1 MGSKSAP
8 ARGGRKR
15 KMRLTM
21 TRKRKAME
29 KKLKQLKRLIP
40 GGDEVE
46 NAETLFQKTANYI
59 FLLEWRVSALRTIS
73 SLYGVLGSSNSE
85 DSSADHSKDLK

>member
-1 MGSKSAP
+1 MGSNSAST
-8 ARGGRKR
+8 RGGRKR

-21 TRKRKAME
+21 IRNRKAME

-40 GGDEVE
+40 GGNEVE

-59 FLLEWRVSALRTIS
+59 FLLEWQVSALRTIS
-73 SLYGVLGSSNSE
+73 SLSGVLGRNSE
-85 DSSADHSKDLK
+85 DSSVDHSKDLK